1 LGKNRSGKQI
11 SSTIYKGIDC
21 SERRKIQ
28 GGENITRNYLYDDID
43 DGDYL
48 DVDQESKIRKN

>member
-1 LGKNRSGKQI
+1 VKEEKYR
-11 SSTIYKGIDC
+11 
-21 SERRKIQ
+21 
-28 GGENITRNYLYDDID
+28 GGENITRNYLHDDID